1 MSYQTQII
9 ITSTLA
15 LFVVLTNS
23 LKMALSVFAFPS
35 YINRNPSIKYCKP
48 TSMSSTKTVRV
59 FFPSFT
65 Y

>member
-15 LFVVLTNS
+15 LFVGTNS

-35 YINRNPSIKYCKP
+35 YIYRNPSIKYCKP